1 MTEEF
6 TGYQRA
12 LDGFES
18 VLCAVPADGWDAP
31 SPCTDWSVRDVAG
44 HMIGGQHMIRDLAAG
59 ATPQEVN
66 TAPGRFAGTEPVE
79 SWRAIRKECAVA
91 LTPAALRRPIPF
103 GALGDVPLR
112 DFLGGY
118 ILEILI
124 HTWDIAQA
132 IGRPA
137 RLDPD
142 LVHHA
147 FATARVIA
155 RPLRQAGLLGP
166 ERPAPPRGGEL
177 TRLLAFMGRSPG
189 PREGAGGGPGRET
202 R

>member
-12 LDGFES
+12 LDGFEA
-18 VLCAVPADGWDAP
+18 VLCAIPADGWDAP
-31 SPCTDWSVRDVAG
+31 SPCARWSVRDVAG
-44 HMIGGQHMIRDLAAG
+44 HMIGGQRMIRDLATG
-59 ATPQEVN
+59 RPPEDVN
-66 TAPGRFAGTEPVE
+66 TEPGRFTGSDPVE
-79 SWRAIRKECAVA
+79 GWRTARKECGGT

-103 GALGDVPLR
+103 GELGEVPLR
-112 DFLGGY
+112 DFLDGY
-118 ILEILI
+118 ILEILV
-124 HTWDIAQA
+124 HTWDIAQGV
-132 IGRPA
+132 GRSVG
-137 RLDPD
+137 LDPD

-166 ERPAPPRGGEL
+166 ERPAPRRADEL

-189 PREGAGGGPGRET
+189 SRET
-202 R
+202 SERL

>member
-12 LDGFES
+12 LDGLEA
-18 VLCAVPADGWDAP
+18 VLCAIRADGWDAP
-31 SPCTDWSVRDVAG
+31 SPCTRWSVRDVTG

-59 ATPQEVN
+59 VPPANVN
-66 TAPGRFAGTEPVE
+66 IAPGRFAGADPIE
-79 SWRAIRKECAVA
+79 SWRAARKECVGA
-91 LTPAALRRPIPF
+91 LTSAALRRPIPF
-103 GALGDVPLR
+103 GELGEVPLR
-112 DFLGGY
+112 DFLDGY
-118 ILEILI
+118 ILEILV

-132 IGRPA
+132 TGQA
-137 RLDPD
+137 AALDPD

-155 RPLRQAGLLGP
+155 GPLREAGLLGP
-166 ERPAPPRGGEL
+166 ERPAPRRADEL

-189 PREGAGGGPGRET
+189 SREASERL
-202 R
+202 

>member
-12 LDGFES
+12 LDGCEA
-18 VLCAVPADGWDAP
+18 VLCAVPADGWAAP
-31 SPCTDWSVRDVAG
+31 SPCTEWSARDVAG
-44 HMIGGQHMIRDLAAG
+44 HLVGGQHMIRDLAAAG
-59 ATPQEVN
+59 GPSEDVN
-66 TAPGRFAGTEPVE
+66 TAPGRFAGADPVE
-79 SWRAIRKECAVA
+79 SWRAARKECAAA
-91 LTPAALRRPIPF
+91 LTPVALRRQIPF
-103 GALGDVPLR
+103 GELGEVPLR
-112 DFLGGY
+112 DFLDGY
-118 ILEILI
+118 ILELLV

-132 IGRPA
+132 TGRPA
-137 RLDPD
+137 RLDAD

-166 ERPAPPRGGEL
+166 ERPAPRRADEL

-189 PREGAGGGPGRET
+189 GQETSERPGRP
-202 R
+202 

>member
-12 LDGFES
+12 LDGLEA
-18 VLCAVPADGWDAP
+18 VLCVIPADGWDAP
-31 SPCTDWSVRDVAG
+31 SPCPRWSVRDVTG

-59 ATPQEVN
+59 APPENVN
-66 TAPGRFAGTEPVE
+66 TAPGRFAGPDPVE
-79 SWRAIRKECAVA
+79 SWRAARKECAGA
-91 LTPAALRRPIPF
+91 LTPAALRRAIPF
-103 GALGDVPLR
+103 GELGEVPLR
-112 DFLGGY
+112 DFLDGY
-118 ILEILI
+118 ILEILV

-132 IGRPA
+132 TGQA
-137 RLDPD
+137 AALDPD

-155 RPLRQAGLLGP
+155 GPLREAGLLGP
-166 ERPAPPRGGEL
+166 ERPVPRRADEL

-189 PREGAGGGPGRET
+189 SREASERL
-202 R
+202 

>member
-12 LDGFES
+12 LDGFEA
-18 VLCAVPADGWDAP
+18 VLCAIPGNGWDAP
-31 SPCTDWSVRDVAG
+31 SPCTEWSARDVAG
-44 HMIGGQHMIRDLAAG
+44 HMIGGQHMIRDLATG
-59 ATPQEVN
+59 AAPDEVN
-66 TAPGRFAGTEPVE
+66 TAPGRFAGVDPVE
-79 SWRAIRKECAVA
+79 SWRVARKECSVA

-112 DFLGGY
+112 DFLDGY
-118 ILEILI
+118 ILEALV

-132 IGRPA
+132 TGRPA

-155 RPLRQAGLLGP
+155 TSLRKAGLLGR
-166 ERPAPPRGGEL
+166 ERPVPQRAGEL

-189 PREGAGGGPGRET
+189 SRDAPERP
-202 R
+202 